1 MPFLSVSQY
10 LAQSRTVCAAP
21 GVAGP
26 QGNIGPIGP
35 TGATGTKGAT
45 GPTGMGI
52 TGAQGIQGVKG
63 DPGPSFSLAIDPIPI
78 GIGAGGE
85 GETST
90 QSRHSIA
97 IGYNAGFTLQGG
109 GFGSEGDG
117 GGGPGIAIGTYA
129 GYSNQYP
136 DSVAIGSN
144 AGKTTQGGILGSD
157 EGGPSIAIGKNAGY
171 NIQKGSCVAIGN
183 NAGYNSQNP
192 SSIAIGENAGYT
204 TQSSF
209 AIAIGESAGYS
220 NQGGNSIA
228 IGNSAGTTSQ
238 PTQSIVLN
246 ATGSTLNG
254 NQANAFFVKPIRA
267 DNTQTTAL
275 AYNSGSG
282 EIVTSTGTLIPNI
295 PVWSYTTATL
305 SGTPIPYQLV
315 GNASAPII
323 WSNTLPFTNSS
334 QGANTQT
341 TWYSPANMWIK
352 VSFALNVNPTS
363 YVSISTAQVGG
374 TPPMIPPIGQ
384 LAAAYG
390 SSSTI
395 PASYVI
401 LASEMVFKAPS
412 GSAFYLVA
420 TNNGT
425 TVLNISGSLI
435 IQVLSYY

>member
-21 GVAGP
+21 GIAGD
-26 QGNIGPIGP
+26 IGPIGP
-35 TGATGTKGAT
+35 IGYTGATGNRGAT
-45 GPTGMGI
+45 GPTGNGI
-52 TGAQGIQGVKG
+52 TGARGATGAKG
-63 DPGPSFSLAIDPIPI
+63 DTGAPFSLAIDPIPI
-78 GIGAGGE
+78 GIGAGGG

-117 GGGPGIAIGTYA
+117 GGGPGIAIGTNA

-144 AGKTTQGGILGSD
+144 AGKTTQGGILGGD
-157 EGGPSIAIGKNAGY
+157 DGGPSIAIGKNAGY
-171 NIQKGSCVAIGN
+171 SLQKGSCVAIGN
-183 NAGYNSQNP
+183 NAGYNSQYP
-192 SSIAIGENAGYT
+192 SSIAIGENAGYAA
-204 TQSSF
+204 QKSF

-220 NQGGNSIA
+220 NQGSNAIA

-254 NQANAFFVKPIRA
+254 DQINAFFVKPIRA

-295 PVWSYTTATL
+295 PVWTYTTATL
-305 SGTPIPYQLV
+305 SGTPIPYQIV
-315 GNASAPII
+315 GNTTATII
-323 WSNTLPFTNSS
+323 WSNALPFTNSS

-352 VSFALNVNPTS
+352 ISLSVTANPNDFM
-363 YVSISTAQVGG
+363 SITASSVGS
-374 TPPMIPPIGQ
+374 PMIPPISNFYIYQGRVGPFP
-384 LAAAYG
+384 AAYV
-390 SSSTI
+390 T
-395 PASYVI
+395 
-401 LASEMVFKAPS
+401 LASEMVFKAPTGS
-412 GSAFYLVA
+412 GLFLQC
-420 TNNGT
+420 TNTGST
-425 TVLNISGSLI
+425 TINIQGSLI